1 MSIKHVCTGYCKKS
15 LLWVSIIITFTCWT
29 YFWHFPRWS
38 YFEEHAMFL
47 FFYTYLPWCQSFVM
61 HGGYKLQ
68 IWHFFFTFTILRY
81 MLPSLDWFY
90 IFMMMI
96 LMFARHA
103 GYIFI
108 FTILPLFSW
117 PEACW
122 RLFNITYLSLSN

>member
-1 MSIKHVCTGYCKKS
+1 MCAQGIVKNHYYEF
-15 LLWVSIIITFTCWT
+15 LLLLPLLVEHIFDIFLVDHILN
-29 YFWHFPRWS
+29 YK
-38 YFEEHAMFL
+38 EHAMFL

-61 HGGYKLQ
+61 HGGYKFQ

-103 GYIFI
+103 GYLFI

-122 RLFNITYLSLSN
+122 RLFNITYLSLSH